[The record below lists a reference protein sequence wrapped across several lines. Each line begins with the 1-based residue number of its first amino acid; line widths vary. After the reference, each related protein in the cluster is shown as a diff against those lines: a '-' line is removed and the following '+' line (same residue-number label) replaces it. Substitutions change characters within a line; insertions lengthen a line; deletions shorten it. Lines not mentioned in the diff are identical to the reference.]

1 MIRLHKFLAMLLM
14 RVSLG
19 TAVQVFMA
27 TFRATQLPSAS
38 IPFSVLA
45 ASRGARNASLGRR
58 SFWLKGL
65 SAAVLAFVLVD
76 SLTVVITLTVL
87 RSARPE
93 SLLPS
98 CFASRAPHRV
108 FG

>member
-27 TFRATQLPSAS
+27 TFRATQPPSAS

-45 ASRGARNASLGRR
+45 ASRVAQNASLGR
-58 SFWLKGL
+58 SGLWLKG
-65 SAAVLAFVLVD
+65 
-76 SLTVVITLTVL
+76 
-87 RSARPE
+87 
-93 SLLPS
+93 
-98 CFASRAPHRV
+98 
-108 FG
+108 

>member
-45 ASRGARNASLGRR
+45 ASRVARNASLGR
-58 SFWLKGL
+58 SSLWLKGL
-65 SAAVLAFVLVD
+65 SAAVLVD

-98 CFASRAPHRV
+98 CFASRATHWV